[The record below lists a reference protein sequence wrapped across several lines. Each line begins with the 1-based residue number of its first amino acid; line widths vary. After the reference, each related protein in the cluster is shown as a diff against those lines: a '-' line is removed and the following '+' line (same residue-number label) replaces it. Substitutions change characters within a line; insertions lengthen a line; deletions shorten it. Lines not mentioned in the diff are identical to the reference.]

1 VPALAASVGLPLP
14 VEGIER
20 SGAVTVGAP
29 PTVTVVAGTLAVA
42 VVPVVVTVVVGAA
55 TVVVVPF
62 VETEPD
68 EVDAV
73 TAVGLTWT
81 VPVLERL
88 ADAVA
93 SVTLAVVPV
102 ADAVGA
108 VVEVEAVVLELL
120 VVTAPVLEVPLVVTV
135 AELPLFGSLTVTV
148 WSSGGGSAKATSG
161 AAIERAIA
169 ITPAAMLR
177 FARSMSQLPFF
188 VLRAGSVPA
197 LLRVRTGATPW
208 DR

>member
-1 VPALAASVGLPLP
+1 
-14 VEGIER
+14 
-20 SGAVTVGAP
+20 
-29 PTVTVVAGTLAVA
+29 
-42 VVPVVVTVVVGAA
+42 VVVTVAVGAA
-55 TVVVVPF
+55 TVVVVPS

-73 TAVGLTWT
+73 TVVGLTWT
-81 VPVLERL
+81 VPVLETL

-93 SVTLAVVPV
+93 SVTLAVVGL
-102 ADAVGA
+102 AEAVGA
-108 VVEVEAVVLELL
+108 VVVAEPL
-120 VVTAPVLEVPLVVTV
+120 VVPLVVVSVVDAVPLVEKVPEADVPFVETF
-135 AELPLFGSLTVTV
+135 AEPPPFGSGATLTVV
-148 WSSGGGSAKATSG
+148 SVGPSARATSG

-188 VLRAGSVPA
+188 VLRAGSDPA
-197 LLRVRTGATPW
+197 LVRVRTGATPW